1 MNGRTRGRVL
11 AAMLLSSAAAAC
23 GSAPASPAPGP
34 RPEAKQPSEAEAIY
48 WARVHSARAHYVS
61 ADVHFLAGMI
71 LHHGQAIRMAG
82 MVPDRTTTRAIR
94 ALAGRILISQR
105 DEIALMQRW
114 LRDRGEDVPEVGA
127 DGSPIGGHAEHH
139 AHHDGP
145 GMLTEEQFRL
155 LESASGPEFDRLF
168 LVFMIEHHQG
178 AVTMVRE
185 LLAADGAAND
195 PEIFRIASDVQA
207 DQIAEVGRMERLLA
221 QLPAAG
227 RTP

>member
-1 MNGRTRGRVL
+1 
-11 AAMLLSSAAAAC
+11 MLLASGLAAC
-23 GSAPASPAPGP
+23 GGASAPPAAGPAP
-34 RPEAKQPSEAEAIY
+34 EARQPTEAEAIY
-48 WARVHSARAHYVS
+48 WARVDSARAHYVP

-82 MVPDRTTTRAIR
+82 MVPDRTESQSIR

-114 LRDRGEDVPEVGA
+114 LRDRGEEVPEVGP
-127 DGSPIGGHAEHH
+127 DGRPTGAHAGHH

-145 GMLTEEQFRL
+145 GMLTEEQL
-155 LESASGPEFDRLF
+155 LSLEAASGAEFDRLF
-168 LVFMIEHHQG
+168 LASMIEHHRG
-178 AVTMVRE
+178 AVEMVRD

-207 DQIAEVGRMERLLA
+207 DQIAEVARMERLLS
-221 QLPAAG
+221 QLP
-227 RTP
+227 